1 MGLID
6 YGRETA
12 DADYVSKIQTFNRFM
27 LEQLISEGNSF
38 PHNPRIVNPASEM
51 NTPGDFIAPAPAPI
65 TQLFGID
72 AKSIIICGSCGARR
86 DKEGLAHVVEMLYPK
101 KVSGIVYQQVNT
113 NSSPDQTLSNETPL
127 PSDFASI
134 LRNALVRDM
143 SYRATCQTCKLLAT
157 QRSRRVIPSRDLPP
171 LLAVN
176 ACVYSEDHLQYW
188 LDGRNGRFL
197 SPRVSVRPG
206 TETNEPGGIVEGVDD
221 PDAVVYELR
230 VSDTPS
236 EYDC

>member
-38 PHNPRIVNPASEM
+38 PHNPRIVSPASEM
-51 NTPGDFIAPAPAPI
+51 NAPGDFIAPAPAPI

-101 KVSGIVYQQVNT
+101 KVSDDVSQGRIDDIRL
-113 NSSPDQTLSNETPL
+113 SSPDTLKRDP
-127 PSDFASI
+127 
-134 LRNALVRDM
+134 NA
-143 SYRATCQTCKLLAT
+143 K
-157 QRSRRVIPSRDLPP
+157 
-171 LLAVN
+171 
-176 ACVYSEDHLQYW
+176 
-188 LDGRNGRFL
+188 
-197 SPRVSVRPG
+197 
-206 TETNEPGGIVEGVDD
+206 
-221 PDAVVYELR
+221 
-230 VSDTPS
+230 
-236 EYDC
+236 